1 MVRLPPVDLTVIYG
15 GSGLDGATVYL
26 TPTSPDCGTA
36 PINMGLTGVDP
47 RDATKHGKLTFP
59 GVPWGDYDICAEYQV
74 PAGVAG
80 IPAGWYS
87 ARKLNQQVRTING
100 LVGGAAPT
108 IDMATATGPGTR
120 CP

>member
-1 MVRLPPVDLTVIYG
+1 
-15 GSGLDGATVYL
+15 
-26 TPTSPDCGTA
+26 
-36 PINMGLTGVDP
+36 MGLTGVDP